1 MKDFSREMIY
11 FVFVS
16 QTLDKKNSA
25 PFSEKQCISRS
36 FAQFY
41 LMFLLSAVCS
51 KVRRFI
57 YLLLS
62 LRPRTVHSINAPR
75 FMQFTFYIFVKPFL
89 LIELNTFFSQLV
101 AMNPTLPKILL
112 KSTFSMWQP
121 PPNICLKG
129 HGIFMSIRRKTLNII
144 PINYS

>member
-1 MKDFSREMIY
+1 MKEFSREMIY

-16 QTLDKKNSA
+16 QTLDKKTLPHFQKSNVLEFCSVLLDA
-25 PFSEKQCISRS
+25 PLVCCMVQSKGD
-36 FAQFY
+36 
-41 LMFLLSAVCS
+41 LFLLFMVTPSHSALHQC
-51 KVRRFI
+51 
-57 YLLLS
+57 
-62 LRPRTVHSINAPR
+62 PEVHAV
-75 FMQFTFYIFVKPFL
+75 YILYFCKAFSAHR
-89 LIELNTFFSQLV
+89 IQYFFFSQLV
-101 AMNPTLPKILL
+101 EMNPTLPKILL